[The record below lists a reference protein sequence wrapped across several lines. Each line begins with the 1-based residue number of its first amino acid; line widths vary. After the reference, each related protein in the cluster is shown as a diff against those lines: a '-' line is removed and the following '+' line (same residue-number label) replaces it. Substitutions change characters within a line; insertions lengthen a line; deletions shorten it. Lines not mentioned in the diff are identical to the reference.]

1 MRIAKK
7 LLGIG
12 ALAAV
17 TGLAGCAQGFG
28 MGAGGLV
35 VRSCSAPQ
43 TFSTTYRTTN
53 VVAAKQQVAAV
64 HSRFMPGAQYMAKA
78 AGPTVWKRAATGE
91 CRRY

>member
-17 TGLAGCAQGFG
+17 TGLSGCAQGFG
-28 MGAGGLV
+28 MGAGGLM
-35 VRSCSAPQ
+35 VRSCSGPQ

-53 VVAAKQQVAAV
+53 VMAAKQQVAGIQA
-64 HSRFMPGAQYMAKA
+64 RFSPSARYVAKSGST
-78 AGPTVWKRAATGE
+78 AGWKSAATGE
-91 CRRY
+91 CRR

>member
-28 MGAGGLV
+28 TGGLM
-35 VRSCSAPQ
+35 VRSCSGPQ

-64 HSRFMPGAQYMAKA
+64 QARYAPGAQYMAKA
-78 AGPTVWKRAATGE
+78 AGPTAWKRAATGE
-91 CRRY
+91 CRR

>member
-17 TGLAGCAQGFG
+17 TGLAGCAQAF
-28 MGAGGLV
+28 APGGLM
-35 VRSCSAPQ
+35 VRSCSGPQ

-53 VVAAKQQVAAV
+53 VMAANQKVAGMQARFSPSARYVAK
-64 HSRFMPGAQYMAKA
+64 SGST
-78 AGPTVWKRAATGE
+78 AGWKSAATGE
-91 CRRY
+91 CRR